1 MGSLTEIFSTVLHV
15 VDRRHCIY
23 ADLLRCLSVGSAQ
36 SQNQI
41 YVFTAAE
48 SVIIVLS
55 VCQSAFLSFVLPQVL
70 QAMFDFSYNLMW
82 HFSSLTIDASMHI
95 LRV

>member
-1 MGSLTEIFSTVLHV
+1 MGSLAEIFSAVLHD

-36 SQNQI
+36 SQDQI

-48 SVIIVLS
+48 SVITELS
-55 VCQSAFLSFVLPQVL
+55 MCQLAFLSLVSAGIAGNIWFEL
-70 QAMFDFSYNLMW
+70 QFDGVF
-82 HFSSLTIDASMHI
+82 
-95 LRV
+95 